1 MPPGEPV
8 MSAAFLLLTSV
19 LALVPVVAFASASS
33 GPGMHRDESDAAS
46 QQAWHARRLA
56 ALAAPDGWL
65 TLVGLD
71 FLSDGTH
78 SVGRGPGVAFS
89 YAGCAD
95 AEVGRFEVAGE
106 RVRFVA
112 APGAMVAVEQAAED
126 GMLRADDVGTPSVVR
141 SGTVSFTLVR
151 RNGRL
156 ALRVRDSAS
165 PVRTEFKGVR
175 LMPFDPALVVE
186 ATVVPAPADRTIS
199 ITNVTGFVEAQPV
212 AAELRFVL
220 AGEPRTLVATPGSN
234 GRLFVVFGDATN
246 GRETYGGGRFLDLPA
261 PDAGR
266 VTIDFNRAFNPP
278 CAFTPFATCPMPP
291 ARNRLP
297 IAVTAG
303 ELAPEPVA
311 YPPKG
316 GTDPS
321 PVPRP

>member
-1 MPPGEPV
+1 MTPSILV
-8 MSAAFLLLTSV
+8 VTSLL
-19 LALVPVVAFASASS
+19 AIAPVVAFAATSPLPRA
-33 GPGMHRDESDAAS
+33 GREESTAAS
-46 QQAWHARRLA
+46 REEWHVRRLA

-65 TLVGLD
+65 SLVGLD
-71 FLSDGTH
+71 FLSEGAH
-78 SVGRGPGVAFS
+78 AVGRGPGVALA

-95 AEVGRFEVAGE
+95 AEVGRFEVAGD

-112 APGAMVAVEQAAED
+112 APGATVVVEQGEED
-126 GMLRADDVGTPSVVR
+126 GVLRADDAGSPSVVR

-175 LMPFDPALVVE
+175 LMPFEPALVVE
-186 ATVVPAPADRTIS
+186 AAVVPAPADRTIP

-212 AAELRFVL
+212 AAELRFL
-220 AGEPRTLVATPGSN
+220 LEGEPRTLVASPGAN

-246 GRETYGGGRFLDLPA
+246 GRESYGGGRFLDLPA
-261 PDAGR
+261 PEGGR

-291 ARNRLP
+291 AQNRLP
-297 IAVTAG
+297 IAVKAG
-303 ELAPEPVA
+303 EMM
-311 YPPKG
+311 
-316 GTDPS
+316 PS
-321 PVPRP
+321 PSSTLREGKSSRSAAP